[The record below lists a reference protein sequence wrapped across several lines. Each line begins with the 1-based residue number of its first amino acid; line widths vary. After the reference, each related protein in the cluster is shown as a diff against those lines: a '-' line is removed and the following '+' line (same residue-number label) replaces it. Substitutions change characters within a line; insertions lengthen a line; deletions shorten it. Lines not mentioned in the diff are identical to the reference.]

1 MIMSIQTRA
10 GFKKEFLA
18 FFRTRTFII
27 VACVIIGLSLFSP
40 LMVAGLGSMMD
51 SMSDVYDDM
60 GMDVSGMTDFLASS
74 AAVGMILSIEAVVGT
89 SLIVV
94 LLLLNKTAGGELKK
108 RSVIIP
114 KSAGLRS
121 FAYIFPKF
129 IIYPLTVFILAFLA
143 VLASWPLSVYLFE
156 VNDVT
161 TGGVLLAGVL
171 SGVSMMFFVCCHLA
185 LGTATGKAGM
195 SAAVLIAA
203 SVILPMVFATVNLEY
218 MFNPFALGTLASVA
232 VQFGVPSGSFL
243 ADNLISIAFAFGIM
257 LVTYL
262 IALFAQNARK
272 IDNSGDD
279 IEL

>member
-1 MIMSIQTRA
+1 MSIQTRA
-10 GFKKEFLA
+10 GFKKEYLA

-27 VACVIIGLSLFSP
+27 IACVVIGLSLVNP
-40 LMVAGLGSMMD
+40 LLVSGLGSMMD
-51 SMSDVYDDM
+51 SMSDIYDEM
-60 GMDVSGMTDFLASS
+60 GMDVSGMTAFLASS
-74 AAVGMILSIEAVVGT
+74 AAVGMILSIEAVTGT

-108 RSVIIP
+108 RSIIIP

-129 IIYPLTVFILAFLA
+129 IIYPITIFILAFLA
-143 VLASWPLSVYLFE
+143 ILASWPLSVWLFE

-161 TGGVLLAGVL
+161 VDSVLLAGVL
-171 SGVSMMFFVCCHLA
+171 SGVSMMFYVCCHLA
-185 LGTATGKAGM
+185 LGTATGRAGM
-195 SAAVLIAA
+195 SAAVLISA
-203 SVILPMVFATVNLEY
+203 SIILPMVFAAVDLEY
-218 MFNPFALGTLASVA
+218 MFNPFALGTLASAA
-232 VQFGVPSGSFL
+232 VQLGVTSGSFL
-243 ADNLISIAFAFGIM
+243 TDNLISIAFALGIM

-272 IDNSGDD
+272 IDNSGDE

>member
-1 MIMSIQTRA
+1 MSIQTRA
-10 GFKKEFLA
+10 GFKKEYLA

-27 VACVIIGLSLFSP
+27 IACVVIGLSLVNP
-40 LMVAGLGSMMD
+40 LLVSGLGSMMD
-51 SMSDVYDDM
+51 SMSDIYDEM
-60 GMDVSGMTDFLASS
+60 GMDVSGMTAFLASS
-74 AAVGMILSIEAVVGT
+74 AAVGMILSIEAVTGT

-108 RSVIIP
+108 RSIIIP

-129 IIYPLTVFILAFLA
+129 IIYPITIFILAFLA
-143 VLASWPLSVYLFE
+143 ILASWPLSVWLFE

-161 TGGVLLAGVL
+161 VDSVLLAGVL
-171 SGVSMMFFVCCHLA
+171 SGVSMMFYVCCHLA
-185 LGTATGKAGM
+185 LGTATGRAGM
-195 SAAVLIAA
+195 SAAVLISA
-203 SVILPMVFATVNLEY
+203 SIILPMVFAAVDLEY
-218 MFNPFALGTLASVA
+218 MFNPFALGTLASAA
-232 VQFGVPSGSFL
+232 VQLGLTSGSFL
-243 ADNLISIAFAFGIM
+243 TDNLISIAFALGIM

-272 IDNSGDD
+272 IDNSGDE